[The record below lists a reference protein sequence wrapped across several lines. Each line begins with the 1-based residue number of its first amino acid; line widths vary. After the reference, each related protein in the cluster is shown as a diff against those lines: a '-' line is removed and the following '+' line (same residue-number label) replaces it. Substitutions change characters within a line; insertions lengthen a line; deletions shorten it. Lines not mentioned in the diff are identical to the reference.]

1 MNLEYRKIQK
11 IQTHS
16 QACNYGLTYSTWTWS
31 CIAKPNM
38 QVYEWY
44 FVYLTPIS
52 VYFGTFWSLEVVRK
66 IERALICPEVKYG
79 HLV

>member
-1 MNLEYRKIQK
+1 
-11 IQTHS
+11 
-16 QACNYGLTYSTWTWS
+16 
-31 CIAKPNM
+31 M

-66 IERALICPEVKYG
+66 IERALICPELVSAAYVNAFEGTCGKQGSTYPTVKYSYLG
-79 HLV
+79 RHPTIFEGT